1 MYCVGGSL
9 KNLFH
14 FKWGVWQMLTSSG
27 GSLNAD
33 RGRGKI
39 CQNLADVICERSLI
53 VTIRFVSTKNEHL
66 KKERENWVKIYLS
79 YAHIMFVYKIPF
91 RRAPRLALYAIYLCS
106 CIQDT
111 LSSRAALGLPAAAF
125 RPSASREQR
134 YLAYNL
140 CSSAHS
146 PSARAT
152 IGYLVYNAW
161 HMAA

>member
-1 MYCVGGSL
+1 
-9 KNLFH
+9 
-14 FKWGVWQMLTSSG
+14 MLTG
-27 GSLNAD
+27 G
-33 RGRGKI
+33 GGKI

-106 CIQDT
+106 
-111 LSSRAALGLPAAAF
+111 
-125 RPSASREQR
+125 
-134 YLAYNL
+134 
-140 CSSAHS
+140 SAHS